1 MVNQNCDFIILFLS
15 VLEAFCIFQS
25 CSTLGSRRLGLEN
38 GLFLSLSLYLPL
50 PFSWFNFSSSLGVI
64 TLYTYQVA
72 QVGHSNRTSY
82 IYLKRKR
89 KNSDFIDLVRNP

>member
-38 GLFLSLSLYLPL
+38 GLFLSLSLSLPTIAL
-50 PFSWFNFSSSLGVI
+50 FLVQFLKQSRCYNPVHISSSSGWTFQQDI
-64 TLYTYQVA
+64 LYILKKEKERTQVLL
-72 QVGHSNRTSY
+72 
-82 IYLKRKR
+82 IL
-89 KNSDFIDLVRNP
+89 